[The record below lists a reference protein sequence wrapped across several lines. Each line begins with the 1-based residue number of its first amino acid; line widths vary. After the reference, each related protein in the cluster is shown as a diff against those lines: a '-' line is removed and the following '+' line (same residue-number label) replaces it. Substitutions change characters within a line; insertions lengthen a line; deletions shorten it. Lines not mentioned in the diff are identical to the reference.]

1 MATNDKSKRG
11 SRSSSATTPAVPTNL
26 PAEKITARPSTESE
40 APGGNVRETAAA
52 RPSRDLRAQRAAE
65 RAARLAAA
73 SGSAAPTAETTGPTI
88 QPTTPAAQPAS
99 PTTATSQLPAE
110 RINPAVQPATPA
122 NPPPA
127 PTALIQL
134 PAERITPRRAPTAAR
149 ATPKPT
155 PAPTAERATP
165 RRTPTAARAARPPAP
180 ATNRATPKPTVQ
192 EPATALPPERI
203 QRQAAVEPEHR
214 GHRTA
219 TSHSNPTMRTLP
231 GERISP
237 RRPTDRVAGRDDNED
252 SGFEPRTYTASELR
266 QEQEE
271 RRATE
276 LLHPG
281 KYWYRMD
288 LHCHTPRSTVCY
300 REPNASYL
308 RILQKAEER
317 GVDILAFT
325 DHNTVAGY
333 AELMR
338 DREHVE
344 LMEREGRLTADE
356 RYRLEEYRRIFSKL
370 LVLPG
375 FEFSATFGFH
385 ILCIFPPTVSTRR
398 MEYLLMSM
406 GITEEKMLLGSPEVG
421 ATTDVLNVYRAIA
434 AEGGICI
441 GAHANSSNGIV
452 MNGFNFGGQTK
463 IAYTQDPNLAAL
475 EVTDLD
481 SSSRRSTPSFFNGSK
496 PEYPRRMH
504 CIQSSDS
511 HRIYRDPDEKQ
522 RILGVGDRTTDM
534 LLPELSFAALKALF
548 FSSDWER
555 IRPSRQVSE
564 QPFDAIKAAR
574 TLGANQVQA
583 FHDRLPMRRMSS
595 HHILRDVAAFAN
607 TNGGTIY
614 LGVPAQ
620 SGLPLRGVDNP
631 SEAIDVLRGDI
642 QRNITPPLN
651 VSMDMRISEGK
662 SVVLVNVPKGAER
675 PYALEGSQIYIRQE
689 SETNLAMRDEIVQ
702 LVRDVLAGDT
712 GETVFAPR
720 PAQAQPPSGN
730 GREERRF
737 ERRER
742 FIPAPREEQPA
753 SLPQPQIASSREIDA
768 VASPPASISQ
778 PAPQVEPALVALAAP
793 SLAAATIAAEP
804 DSGTGAHPEE
814 SSQTAIGEEQTGAHR
829 RNRRKRGR
837 GQGQAVELAL
847 ADEAAMSE
855 TAAEPSS
862 MELGEPIGAEV
873 EPSGPDLVVEPPH
886 TGVEIVASEER
897 DSTTYHTMKDLRNGN
912 LVHHVSRHSARRL
925 WRYAITQREHN
936 EPRLEDITW
945 LGDIGLWRSTVRAD
959 MRRYDLAQ
967 RDAQGNFHAYYGVT
981 EEGLHGP
988 WLAFTSATP
997 MLESEDEAADA
1008 EQAATADRA
1017 ATVAPNELPLLY
1029 TDEQAE
1035 LWRAEEDAY
1044 LIDLH
1049 NAATTDR
1056 DVSTAPTAQSELRY
1070 SPDDLNNIG
1079 AFADIIEQHFNR
1091 MDNPHER
1098 ALALTAHGHEHLAYA
1113 APTRRAQAIL
1123 PAPGD
1128 EQAPTDQQPAVAD
1141 ETPPSFSVFD
1151 EATLVPEMVP
1161 AHTAA
1166 EERAILEQLAEFEQP
1181 TYLPPEQIGDYIVVI
1196 DSADVPEAAEVSDD
1210 GATPPLAEARDAW
1223 AVAVE
1228 PEKRSRNRGGRGKR
1242 APAQPTAET
1251 PAPPSIVAPQSEPL
1265 LATEA
1270 AQPEPMTVIEAEQAV
1285 EQVVERLTRQSRS
1298 RNRRPTQAQA
1308 QAEAQPET
1316 QSAAI
1321 AAPVIE
1327 AQPKPGRARNR
1338 KGGLTAVQAQ
1348 APAEAQP
1355 EAPAPPSEPAIPT
1368 ESKPGRSNPRRR
1380 NGPSDLRRGRDEDP
1394 ANPDIAPIPQLASI
1408 VEPYEERD

>member
-1 MATNDKSKRG
+1 MATNDKNKRG

-26 PAEKITARPSTESE
+26 PAEKITNRPSAESE
-40 APGGNVRETAAA
+40 APSGNIRETPAA

-73 SGSAAPTAETTGPTI
+73 SGNTAPAAETTNPAA
-88 QPTTPAAQPAS
+88 QPVSPPPATTTQPERITPAAQPAAPS
-99 PTTATSQLPAE
+99 PVAPTRLPPE
-110 RINPAVQPATPA
+110 RITPKPSSPERSTTKPAT
-122 NPPPA
+122 
-127 PTALIQL
+127 
-134 PAERITPRRAPTAAR
+134 AERITPKSAKPATPER
-149 ATPKPT
+149 ATPKP
-155 PAPTAERATP
+155 APKAERTTP
-165 RRTPTAARAARPPAP
+165 RP
-180 ATNRATPKPTVQ
+180 ATRERVTPKPQAQVQ

-203 QRQAAVEPEHR
+203 SRPPSVEPEHR
-214 GHRTA
+214 AHRTA

-237 RRPTDRVAGRDDNED
+237 RRPSERASGPDGSED
-252 SGFEPRTYTASELR
+252 SGFEPRVYTASELR
-266 QEQEE
+266 EEQEE
-271 RRATE
+271 RRAAE

-281 KYWYRMD
+281 MYWYRMD

-333 AELMR
+333 ADLMR

-344 LMEREGRLTADE
+344 QMEREDRLTAEE

-385 ILCIFPPTVSTRR
+385 ILCIFPPMMSTRR

-406 GITEEKMLLGSPEVG
+406 GITEDKMLLGSPEVG
-421 ATTDVLNVYRAIA
+421 ATTDVLNVYRTIA
-434 AEGGICI
+434 AEGGFCI

-475 EVTDLD
+475 EVTDLE
-481 SSSRRSTPSFFNGSK
+481 SASRRSTANFFNGSK

-522 RILGVGDRTTDM
+522 RILGVGDRTTDV
-534 LLPELSFAALKALF
+534 LLPELSFAALKALL

-555 IRPSRQVSE
+555 IRPSRQVSAP
-564 QPFDAIKAAR
+564 PFDAIKAAR
-574 TLGANQVQA
+574 TVGPNLVQA

-595 HHILRDVAAFAN
+595 HHILRDAVAFAN

-620 SGLPLRGVDNP
+620 SNQPLRGVDNP
-631 SEAIDVLRGDI
+631 AEAIDVLRSDT
-642 QRNITPPLN
+642 QRNITPSLN
-651 VSMDMRISEGK
+651 VSMDVRVSEGK
-662 SVVLVNVPKGAER
+662 SVLLVNVPKGAER

-702 LVRDVLAGDT
+702 LVRDALAGDT

-720 PAQAQPPSGN
+720 PAAAQPQAQPPSGN

-742 FIPAPREEQPA
+742 FISPLREEQPA
-753 SLPQPQIASSREIDA
+753 SLPQPQIASSREVDA
-768 VASPPASISQ
+768 VDAPPASISQ

-804 DSGTGAHPEE
+804 DSSSGAHPEE
-814 SSQTAIGEEQTGAHR
+814 SRQTAIGEEQTGGAHR

-837 GQGQAVELAL
+837 GQASELA
-847 ADEAAMSE
+847 SE
-855 TAAEPSS
+855 TAAIEPAEEPSS
-862 MELGEPIGAEV
+862 IELGEPIGAEV
-873 EPSGPDLVVEPPH
+873 EPGGPDLVIEPPH

-897 DSTTYHTMKDLRNGN
+897 DGTIYHTMKDLRNGN

-936 EPRLEDITW
+936 EPRPQDITW

-959 MRRYDLAQ
+959 VRRYDLAQ

-997 MLESEDEAADA
+997 TVESDEEATDA
-1008 EQAATADRA
+1008 EQAAADSLA
-1017 ATVAPNELPLLY
+1017 SGTPP
-1029 TDEQAE
+1029 
-1035 LWRAEEDAY
+1035 
-1044 LIDLH
+1044 
-1049 NAATTDR
+1049 
-1056 DVSTAPTAQSELRY
+1056 AQSELLY
-1070 SPDDLNNIG
+1070 SPTDLNNIG
-1079 AFADIIEQHFNR
+1079 DFAGLIEQHFNR
-1091 MDNPHER
+1091 MDDPHER
-1098 ALALTAHGHEHLAYA
+1098 ALALTA
-1113 APTRRAQAIL
+1113 
-1123 PAPGD
+1123 
-1128 EQAPTDQQPAVAD
+1128 
-1141 ETPPSFSVFD
+1141 
-1151 EATLVPEMVP
+1151 
-1161 AHTAA
+1161 
-1166 EERAILEQLAEFEQP
+1166 
-1181 TYLPPEQIGDYIVVI
+1181 
-1196 DSADVPEAAEVSDD
+1196 
-1210 GATPPLAEARDAW
+1210 
-1223 AVAVE
+1223 
-1228 PEKRSRNRGGRGKR
+1228 
-1242 APAQPTAET
+1242 
-1251 PAPPSIVAPQSEPL
+1251 
-1265 LATEA
+1265 
-1270 AQPEPMTVIEAEQAV
+1270 
-1285 EQVVERLTRQSRS
+1285 
-1298 RNRRPTQAQA
+1298 
-1308 QAEAQPET
+1308 
-1316 QSAAI
+1316 
-1321 AAPVIE
+1321 
-1327 AQPKPGRARNR
+1327 
-1338 KGGLTAVQAQ
+1338 
-1348 APAEAQP
+1348 
-1355 EAPAPPSEPAIPT
+1355 
-1368 ESKPGRSNPRRR
+1368 
-1380 NGPSDLRRGRDEDP
+1380 
-1394 ANPDIAPIPQLASI
+1394 
-1408 VEPYEERD
+1408 